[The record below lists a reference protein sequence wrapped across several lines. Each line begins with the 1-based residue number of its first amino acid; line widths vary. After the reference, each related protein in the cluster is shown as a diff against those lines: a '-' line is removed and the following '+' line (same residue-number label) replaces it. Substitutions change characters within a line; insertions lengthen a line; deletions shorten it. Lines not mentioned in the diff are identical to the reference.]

1 MRRLSIDIKDSDLD
15 AEIPPFAFEI
25 IEWTKIEC
33 AKCSGYLADGDE
45 EERCCIQRVWNHC
58 TGGR

>member
-1 MRRLSIDIKDSDLD
+1 MRWLSIDIKDSDLD

-45 EERCCIQRVWNHC
+45 EERCCIQRVMWP
-58 TGGR
+58 